1 MASSNAQTPLHLR
14 ANLGTHA
21 NLSIQAKPGKYPR
34 AILPRSAIP
43 VQQAVLQAP
52 TLARLAAVAS
62 DSKSRLDSL
71 NDLLPSALRAGV
83 QAGPVEEDQW
93 CLLAAN
99 SAVAAKLRQ
108 LGPVLLAHL
117 RTQGW
122 QVNAIRIK
130 VQGR

>member
-1 MASSNAQTPLHLR
+1 MASSNAQTPLYS
-14 ANLGTHA
+14 HA
-21 NLSIQAKPGKYPR
+21 KLSTQAQLGKYPR
-34 AILPRSAIP
+34 AILPRNATP
-43 VQQAVLQAP
+43 VQQAVMQAP
-52 TLARLAAVAS
+52 HLARLAAAAS

-108 LGPVLLAHL
+108 LSPALLAHL

-122 QVNAIRIK
+122 QVSVIRIK